1 MALEGLGGVS
11 DREVWEF
18 AKAQD
23 FVIVTADADFYELV
37 TAYGPPP
44 KVIWLRSWQYP
55 TGVAEQL
62 LRSNAL
68 RVSEFVRDSEQGLL
82 ILTL

>member
-11 DREVWEF
+11 DRQVWEF
-18 AKAQD
+18 AKTQD
-23 FVIVTADADFYELV
+23 FIVVTTDADFYELV
-37 TAYGPPP
+37 TTYGPPP
-44 KVIWLRSWQYP
+44 KVIWYP
-55 TGVAEQL
+55 TDVAEQL